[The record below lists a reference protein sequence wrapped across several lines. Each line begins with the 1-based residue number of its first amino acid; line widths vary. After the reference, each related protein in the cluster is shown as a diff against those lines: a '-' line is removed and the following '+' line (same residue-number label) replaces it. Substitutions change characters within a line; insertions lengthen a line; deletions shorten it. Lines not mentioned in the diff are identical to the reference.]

1 MYRINNKYLIIYI
14 MTRALMLPVNA
25 DAAELAEVLCCMP
38 HLAALAVEGCELD
51 ARGDW
56 LADVAGLLRHGR

>member
-1 MYRINNKYLIIYI
+1 